1 MRGARGRDTQ
11 VTTVYVQIISLVLAG
26 LALIMGGALWLATSV
41 AAAPTHGIAQAVIL
55 LLLIAG
61 GIAAYALFLTLF
73 AVTSWR
79 EAVNA
84 IRQGRPRDLH
94 TDLPTDL
101 RA

>member
-1 MRGARGRDTQ
+1 
-11 VTTVYVQIISLVLAG
+11 
-26 LALIMGGALWLATSV
+26 MGSVLWLATRV
-41 AAAPTHGIAQAVIL
+41 AAAPTHGIAQALVL